1 MPLAITKKKEGSL
14 LENLEKLKKEKE

>member
-14 LENLEKLKKEKE
+14 LEDLEKLKKEKE